1 MSSST
6 PATPS
11 RSGMLALSL
20 SDLEM
25 RSLDRFDPFTGWSAH
40 FDRYDE
46 VRKRRESRAE
56 RRTAPR
62 RGATLR
68 GMTSRKTLYLAN
80 PYGFS
85 AQQRGGPLTALVAA
99 LEAMGADLEMRS
111 LDRFDPFTGWSAH
124 FDRYDEVRKRHGQ
137 RGGQRHGAVLRCAA

>member
-20 SDLEM
+20 SDSEM

-46 VRKRRESRAE
+46 VR
-56 RRTAPR
+56 T
-62 RGATLR
+62 
-68 GMTSRKTLYLAN
+68 
-80 PYGFS
+80 
-85 AQQRGGPLTALVAA
+85 
-99 LEAMGADLEMRS
+99 
-111 LDRFDPFTGWSAH
+111 
-124 FDRYDEVRKRHGQ
+124 RHGQ

>member
-20 SDLEM
+20 SDPEM
-25 RSLDRFDPFTGWSAH
+25 RSLDRFDPFTGWSA
-40 FDRYDE
+40 
-46 VRKRRESRAE
+46 
-56 RRTAPR
+56 
-62 RGATLR
+62 
-68 GMTSRKTLYLAN
+68 N
-80 PYGFS
+80 
-85 AQQRGGPLTALVAA
+85 
-99 LEAMGADLEMRS
+99 
-111 LDRFDPFTGWSAH
+111 